1 MSNQLHDLVV
11 LSFSFATHTP
21 HVRNVVAE
29 GSDDG
34 RRMHGPGYPLN
45 GHGMS
50 ADRLNQFN
58 LMYSVRKNQQT
69 LTAVTVVRRQDV
81 AKQSQIFFRRVEKAQ
96 ARLKAKAQRIAELKK
111 QGNTRRAV
119 VVREHADG
127 WSKHECTFLDVKVG
141 DRFHIMEQDGTPVGE
156 HAWIAKSNGF
166 WSAGYIACVRVEPA

>member
-34 RRMHGPGYPLN
+34 SRMHGPGYPLA

-81 AKQSQIFFRRVEKAQ
+81 AKQSQVFFRRVEKAQ
-96 ARLKAKAQRIAELKK
+96 ARLKTKAQRIAELMK
-111 QGNTRRAV
+111 QGNTRRAMV
-119 VVREHADG
+119 FDPLKG
-127 WSKHECTFLDVKVG
+127 WDNRDMLDVKKG
-141 DRFHIMEQDGTPVGE
+141 DRFYMLEADGTRVDNLDWV
-156 HAWIAKSNGF
+156 AQSNGF